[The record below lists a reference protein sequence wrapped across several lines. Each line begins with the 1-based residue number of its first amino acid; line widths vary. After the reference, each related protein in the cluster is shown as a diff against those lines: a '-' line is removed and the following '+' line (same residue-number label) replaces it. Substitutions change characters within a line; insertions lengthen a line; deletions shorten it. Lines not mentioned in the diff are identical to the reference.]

1 MFAAIKNAPLLFLK
15 QFTIKKQSQWH
26 AVTTVHVAR
35 TILATTIIPEEIF
48 FLKD

>member
-15 QFTIKKQSQWH
+15 QFTNKKQSQWH

-35 TILATTIIPEEIF
+35 TILVTRTIPGEIF
-48 FLKD
+48 Y